1 MQLTEA
7 ETEYVVR
14 CIKHTFAR
22 HMVFQ
27 FDCTNTLNDQLLQK
41 VVVQMEP
48 SEAYEVIHYIPA
60 PSLPYSQPGSCYS
73 LVRLPDD
80 DPTAGLLLL
89 YPQTMIMFSLIRL
102 NPHRLPSV
110 SCTFSCTMKY
120 LVRDCDPNTG
130 EPDDD
135 GYDDEYV
142 VRENP
147 ARTGGQDR

>member
-89 YPQTMIMFSLIRL
+89 CTQTNVPPYPS
-102 NPHRLPSV
+102 
-110 SCTFSCTMKY
+110 
-120 LVRDCDPNTG
+120 
-130 EPDDD
+130 
-135 GYDDEYV
+135 
-142 VRENP
+142 
-147 ARTGGQDR
+147 